1 MIGIQPSEFWV
12 MSPKEIYSAVSGF
25 KEFHAVEKE
34 APMTQDRLKELMELH
49 PDRDWETTFAN

>member
-34 APMTQDRLKELMELH
+34 APMTQDRLKELMELY
-49 PDRDWETTFAN
+49 PD